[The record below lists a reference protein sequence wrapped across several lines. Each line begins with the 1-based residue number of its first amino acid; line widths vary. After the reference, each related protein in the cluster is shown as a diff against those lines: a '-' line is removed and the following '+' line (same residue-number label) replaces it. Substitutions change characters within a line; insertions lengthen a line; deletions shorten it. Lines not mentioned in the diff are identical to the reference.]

1 MAFNNWPYTNFQDLN
16 LGWILSTYKTAL
28 NKALEALGKA
38 NAVEATVGTY
48 TDSINTATLTANQ
61 ASATANQA
69 MNIARNANEVLFIS
83 ADAEDKAVNY
93 VTWSQGVSGYV
104 TASDIY
110 NAIVVDRKVPIFMD
124 RMQYVYEMAGYETD
138 PNSPLTITRFKF
150 TRNGGNRENIVWID
164 SAGSITYTHVDGGAN
179 GFPVVFNYIP
189 QNPELSESGYWDSDK
204 TYAEI
209 LAAINSGKSIFLTV
223 KIDGETREL
232 INNAYISK
240 SSSGTYIALGYSR
253 GFDIY
258 DSPYYT
264 NTENLLVY
272 YTINSSEFISVQ
284 RVFTVPSSSTQITG
298 RVLTV
303 NSSGKAEWLPASGGG
318 GSYSPYLI
326 PVTEIGGVYST
337 AVTGYD
343 VFEHILDC
351 RIISNGLY
359 YYPIGAVLSGAFG
372 HAYFA
377 CSDPSPSGKFE
388 NVIFDVNLDGNN
400 VCTVTRYEKDI
411 NLNPETAKIII
422 SASSSS
428 IPPIEPNKFY
438 LFSGDAS
445 SLNIALATP
454 SNSNIANEYHFM
466 FTSGS
471 TPTTL
476 SIPSTVKQPD
486 GFAVEANHIYEVSIL
501 ENCMT
506 AQGWAVTP

>member
-1 MAFNNWPYTNFQDLN
+1 MAFNNFPYTNFQDLN
-16 LGWILSTYKTAL
+16 LGWILSTYKSAL

-38 NAVEATVGTY
+38 TAVEAEVGTY
-48 TDSINTATLTANQ
+48 TDSINAATLTANQ

-83 ADAEDKAVNY
+83 ADTEDKAVNY
-93 VTWSQGVSGYV
+93 VTWSQGGTGYV
-104 TASDIY
+104 TAADIY
-110 NAIVVDRKVPIFMD
+110 NAIVTDHKVPIFMD
-124 RMQYVYEMAGYETD
+124 RMQYVYEMSGYETD

-150 TRNGGNRENIVWID
+150 VRNGGNRENIVWID
-164 SAGSITYTHVDGGAN
+164 SSGSITYTHVDGGAN

-189 QNPELSESGYWDSDK
+189 QNPELTESGYWDSDK

-284 RVFTVPSSSTQITG
+284 RVFTVPSSSTQLTG

-318 GSYSPYLI
+318 SVS
-326 PVTEIGGVYST
+326 
-337 AVTGYD
+337 
-343 VFEHILDC
+343 
-351 RIISNGLY
+351 
-359 YYPIGAVLSGAFG
+359 GAVLYDSQQNLTGVQKMQARENISAQPFYNVYNSSSTSGTVTVYDNSTLQLTNTLTGALTIAFDTDNSELDAHVRCIRFQTGSTSGA
-372 HAYFA
+372 
-377 CSDPSPSGKFE
+377 CMVTLPSGVEVPLGF
-388 NVIFDVNLDGNN
+388 FALDGIYLLPN
-400 VCTVTRYEKDI
+400 TVYELVII
-411 NLNPETAKIII
+411 NG
-422 SASSSS
+422 
-428 IPPIEPNKFY
+428 Y
-438 LFSGDAS
+438 LSFNYWG
-445 SLNIALATP
+445 
-454 SNSNIANEYHFM
+454 
-466 FTSGS
+466 
-471 TPTTL
+471 
-476 SIPSTVKQPD
+476 
-486 GFAVEANHIYEVSIL
+486 
-501 ENCMT
+501 
-506 AQGWAVTP
+506 

>member
-16 LGWILSTYKTAL
+16 LGWILNTYKTAL

-38 NAVEATVGTY
+38 NAVEAEVGTY
-48 TDSINTATLTANQ
+48 TDQINAATLTANQ

-104 TASDIY
+104 TAADIY
-110 NAIVVDRKVPIFMD
+110 NAIVVDHKVPVFMD
-124 RMQYVYEMAGYETD
+124 RSQYIYEMAGYETD

-150 TRNGGNRENIVWID
+150 VRNGGNRENIVWID
-164 SAGSITYTHVDGGAN
+164 SSGNITYTHVDGGAN

-189 QNPELSESGYWDSDK
+189 QNPELSHSGYWDSDK

-253 GFDIY
+253 GFDTN

-318 GSYSPYLI
+318 GGLFII
-326 PVTEIGGVYST
+326 PVTSTTSGGVTTYST
-337 AVTGYD
+337 TATFAEIMANKPNLIVYYT
-343 VFEHILDC
+343 
-351 RIISNGLY
+351 NAGLY
-359 YYPIGAVLSGAFG
+359 YTLSYSGTSDPNSWYRFIFTAQEPHVGELDTEWLYVVCENNSVTVTAYSLDITGLPAVSTADNGKFLRVVSGAWAADTVPSAENTSFG
-372 HAYFA
+372 
-377 CSDPSPSGKFE
+377 P
-388 NVIFDVNLDGNN
+388 
-400 VCTVTRYEKDI
+400 
-411 NLNPETAKIII
+411 
-422 SASSSS
+422 
-428 IPPIEPNKFY
+428 
-438 LFSGDAS
+438 
-445 SLNIALATP
+445 
-454 SNSNIANEYHFM
+454 
-466 FTSGS
+466 
-471 TPTTL
+471 
-476 SIPSTVKQPD
+476 
-486 GFAVEANHIYEVSIL
+486 
-501 ENCMT
+501 
-506 AQGWAVTP
+506 